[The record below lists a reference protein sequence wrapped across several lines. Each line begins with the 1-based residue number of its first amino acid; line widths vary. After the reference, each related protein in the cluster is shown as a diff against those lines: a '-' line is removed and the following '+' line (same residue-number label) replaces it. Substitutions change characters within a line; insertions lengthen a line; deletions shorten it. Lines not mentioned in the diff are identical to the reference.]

1 MFHPQ
6 MAEDLALTKHSLANH
21 HDLLLPSGKRMN
33 YLKLLYIQI
42 LNDQQCL
49 GINILTRKRSKD
61 VVARGNF
68 FAAGNI

>member
-21 HDLLLPSGKRMN
+21 HDLLSPSGKRRN

-42 LNDQQCL
+42 LTDQHYL
-49 GINILTRKRSKD
+49 GANILTCRRPKGD
-61 VVARGNF
+61 V
-68 FAAGNI
+68 AAINV